1 MALLA
6 IFCTNAINIY
16 AGVNGL
22 EAGQALVIALAA
34 LAHNAI
40 EVGAGS
46 SASAGH
52 ALSATLLMPLA
63 AVTLALLRYNWY
75 VLALHAVAPPRPLRA
90 RHRLTPRL
98 PPPQVPGAGVRGRH
112 LLLLFR
118 HGLRR
123 GGHPGPLLED
133 FASPAS
139 PAAGQLCV
147 RGEEPLLLVLLLLL
161 LLRCRAAAR
170 HHDCAAPRV
179 LHYYCAITT
188 LLLLLVTS

>member
-75 VLALHAVAPPRPLRA
+75 VLALHAVLLDPSAPA
-90 RHRLTPRL
+90 I
-98 PPPQVPGAGVRGRH
+98 
-112 LLLLFR
+112 
-118 HGLRR
+118 
-123 GGHPGPLLED
+123 
-133 FASPAS
+133 ASP
-139 PAAGQLCV
+139 PAF
-147 RGEEPLLLVLLLLL
+147 LLPRYPAQVFVGDTFCYFSGMAFAVVAIQGHFSKTLLLLL
-161 LLRCRAAAR
+161 LPQLANFAYVERTRCCTSLLRCRAAAR